1 MMTIEAVVCGNCSAV
16 DVFLRKKG
24 SAVGLYCLAC
34 GKWYKWLGKKTV
46 EAYRHRGFK
55 VNEENWTP
63 ASSTEPLTPTSSP
76 STTNKSTVNND
87 LHQFSKPVEPSDTED
102 DLGEEYILAGVS
114 RNSLKN
120 NTHAEP
126 HVFHK
131 EPEYDE
137 EEQEVGSIEDLA
149 PCHVCVSGVI
159 DPLTSSD
166 DARIIIFEGIMTV
179 NSISKTKAHG
189 FFKIKHCPG
198 CGKKL

>member
-1 MMTIEAVVCGNCSAV
+1 MTIEAVVCGNCEAV

-55 VNEENWTP
+55 VNEESWTP
-63 ASSTEPLTPTSSP
+63 ASSTEPLTPSSTSD
-76 STTNKSTVNND
+76 STKSSINKD
-87 LHQFSKPVEPSDTED
+87 LHQFSRPVEPSDTED
-102 DLGEEYILAGVS
+102 LGEEYALTGVS

-120 NTHAEP
+120 NTPAEP
-126 HVFHK
+126 YVF
-131 EPEYDE
+131 EPELEID
-137 EEQEVGSIEDLA
+137 EEQEMGSIEDLA
-149 PCHVCVSGVI
+149 PCHVCISGVI